1 MANQKEN
8 SLYEKHP
15 VATFI
20 ENYLL
25 MEGSLWM
32 SEELLIKKA
41 TKHKID
47 FRNLPLC
54 LKQGLVKKLSMD
66 GVNYYTIPTL
76 HKMETQVAYNCM
88 RILYADR
95 LPRIPKATIFKFI
108 TDIETEIG
116 ITLHSQQRE
125 AVVTMVNNGICVI
138 TGGPGTGKTCTLNT
152 AVKVLERV
160 FPGIDIRFTAPTGKA
175 AHRITESVKRS
186 AQTIHR
192 ELHITREK
200 RTPDY
205 FTGDILVIDEVSMLD
220 IETADAVFSAIRD
233 GQRIILVG
241 DIEQLPSV
249 GPGAILR
256 DLINS
261 CAIPCTML
269 TKTFRQAEDSALFA
283 NILNSKHGNPNLSQD
298 NDEFVIHQ
306 IAGGEKTTKQ
316 LVDIFEEEVKKTGI
330 DNTVCLVPYRK
341 AGIICSNKL
350 NNAIQERINP
360 RTIGKKSLKAT
371 LENGEPVT
379 YITGDP
385 VMQLENRDECAN
397 GDVGKV
403 IDVEGDRLV
412 VKYIGP
418 KGEDIIVRYWKSEL
432 KTQLSLAYSMSIN
445 KSQGSE
451 YQTVI
456 ICMTEEH
463 KAMLTRN
470 MLYTGIT
477 RAKKRVV
484 LIEEHSAIEKAMK
497 NVAMYAN
504 EISNGR
510 TTMLAEKL
518 IFYKNQFEKAAASEQ
533 NA

>member
-1 MANQKEN
+1 MNLEKTGPC
-8 SLYEKHP
+8 EKHP
-15 VATFI
+15 IAAFI
-20 ENYLL
+20 ENYLQ

-32 SEELLIKKA
+32 PEELLYSKA

-47 FRNLPLC
+47 LRNLEMLC
-54 LKQGLVKKLSMD
+54 EKGAVKKLTMD
-66 GVNYYTIPTL
+66 GVNYYTVPSF
-76 HKMETQVAYNCM
+76 HKMETQAAYNCM
-88 RILYADR
+88 RILYADI
-95 LPRIPKATIFKFI
+95 LPKVPRSTIFKI
-108 TDIETEIG
+108 ISDIEKEIG

-125 AVVTMVNNGICVI
+125 AVVTMVNNGFCVI

-152 AVKVLERV
+152 AVKVLEKV

-186 AQTIHR
+186 ALTIHR
-192 ELHITREK
+192 ELHITRDK
-200 RTPDY
+200 KDPDY
-205 FTGDILVIDEVSMLD
+205 FTGDVLVIDEVSMLD
-220 IETADAVFSAIRD
+220 IETANAVFGAIRD
-233 GQRIILVG
+233 GQRVILVG

-283 NILNSKHGNPNLSQD
+283 NILNSKNGNPNLSQD
-298 NDEFVIHQ
+298 DEEFVIHQ
-306 IAGGEKTTKQ
+306 IDGGEKTVKQ

-341 AGIICSNKL
+341 AGNICSNKL

-360 RTIGKKSLKAT
+360 RTIGKKSLRAS
-371 LENGEPVT
+371 LENGQPVT
-379 YITGDP
+379 YIVGDP

-412 VKYIGP
+412 VKYTGP
-418 KGEDIIVRYWKSEL
+418 QGDDFIVRYWKSEL
-432 KTQLSLAYSMSIN
+432 KTQLSLAYAMSIN

-451 YQTVI
+451 YKTVI

-463 KAMLTRN
+463 RAMLTRN

-484 LIEEHSAIEKAMK
+484 LIEEHSAIVKAMK

-518 IFYKNQFEKAAASEQ
+518 MFYKDTFEKAAAKQS
-533 NA
+533 A